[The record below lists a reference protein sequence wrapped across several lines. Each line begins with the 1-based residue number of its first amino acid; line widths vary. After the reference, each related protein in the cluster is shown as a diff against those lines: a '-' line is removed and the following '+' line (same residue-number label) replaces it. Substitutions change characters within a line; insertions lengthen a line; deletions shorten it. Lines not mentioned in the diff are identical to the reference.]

1 MGGQDARLKWTK
13 KAELRLQEELKY
25 IARKKCDSAIAN
37 FAQCAEE
44 NGLLVIFRCNQQ
56 NKKMNECLGKYT
68 NPQSF
73 EDYKRSR
80 EEELMGKSPQE
91 RQAAMSD

>member
-1 MGGQDARLKWTK
+1 MYLSSRAVV
-13 KAELRLQEELKY
+13 
-25 IARKKCDSAIAN
+25 
-37 FAQCAEE
+37 
-44 NGLLVIFRCNQQ
+44 LLNQSRRYRVCVAGPLASVLLPAV
-56 NKKMNECLGKYT
+56 NECLGKYT